1 MQAATQTTIQTVID
15 ADPTI
20 SPDQRKAI
28 LRACEAEQPRRRLGT
43 VRQAAAALD
52 VCPKTI
58 QRYAAMGLL
67 RPVRITAR
75 RVRYDLDEVER
86 LANHGAEAVRTEE
99 VV

>member
-28 LRACEAEQPRRRLGT
+28 LRACQTERLRRKLGT
-43 VRQAAAALD
+43 VRQAAAILD
-52 VCPKTI
+52 VCPKTV
-58 QRYAAMGLL
+58 QRYASMGLL
-67 RPVRITAR
+67 HPVRVTRR

-86 LANHGAEAVRTEE
+86 LANEGADAVRREGA
-99 VV
+99 